1 MSKKR
6 VNLLRNLVVGD
17 IIHGNSSRNSASL
30 ICLVTEVSEEQLFT
44 RRITTQDKINFNVS
58 NGKAIDPDDGAVFT
72 IDSVEPLPVDI
83 HNALL
88 RLDRVQRLVEQDVKS
103 ALSDSDKQAILFA
116 VDFYPKYPL
125 E

>member
-1 MSKKR
+1 
-6 VNLLRNLVVGD
+6 LVVGD
-17 IIHGNSSRNSASL
+17 IIHANSSRNSASL
-30 ICLVTEVSEEQLFT
+30 ICLVTEVSEEQLIT

-72 IDSVEPLPVDI
+72 IDSVESLPADI

-88 RLDRVQRLVEQDVKS
+88 RVDRVQRLVEQDVKS

-116 VDFYPKYPL
+116 VDFYPKHPL